1 MEAGRKGA
9 RRQSRGLSS
18 ALCSGSIRSAGRGR
32 GIAALL
38 MISVL
43 LLAACGGGGGN
54 RSTPPPGPNPDPSG
68 PPPPPP
74 PPPGQPPVVETPNP
88 EYSQHLAWTGAN
100 EAHADGLTGA
110 GVVIGFLDSG
120 VNRNHPA
127 LRGRVTANLAYINP
141 NANNMSVDDVR
152 GHGTAVAQVA
162 AGQAFGAWPGGI
174 APGAGIVSARI
185 ISDEPPTDDGS
196 GRGNEISGALG
207 VEAIH
212 RDLIQRG
219 MRIMNNSWGG
229 LYWTNPNATAAIA
242 AEYRDFVLNRDGLV
256 VFSTGNSGFDQP
268 SDNAALPSQRGSGN
282 SLPAADLER
291 GWLAVAALDEDDRRQ
306 LADYSNACGLAMDYC
321 LAAPGSVTTT
331 GTDDP
336 ANAPDYWRWHGTSFS
351 APIVSG
357 AAALVWEAFPY
368 FDNDLVRQ
376 TLLGT
381 ATDLGARGVDP
392 VFGHG
397 ALDIARAVKGPSRL
411 DWGDMWIGFDGGTS
425 VWGNDLSGDGALI
438 KDGDGTLVLEGRLR
452 NRDGLFVDAGT
463 VQALQTIDGDVDIA
477 SAGQLVLGDG
487 TRGGN
492 IGGTLDN
499 AGRLDVLAYGR
510 NVNSTRIGG
519 DYLHHNT
526 ATLGLELG
534 QRVSVQGAAVLEG
547 GSFHLLGIK
556 PGYTHSTREEVLF
569 ANAGVRGEFSNL
581 TWANSLFLDGRLS
594 YAQNRVWLNITRLNV
609 TAAAMQFADVS
620 PMALSAAER
629 VEQAFAALDA
639 DAGPAQTDN
648 DAFWR
653 AAGQFQQLN
662 DPGTALAALDSL
674 SGQAHAR
681 AITLA
686 FDNIELTRRAL
697 STRLAAADGH
707 SAQDGAWTQTFG
719 SGDAGGMVGGG
730 WTQNGWM
737 IGQDRALDAQS
748 VIGFAFG
755 ESLAQAALSRERS
768 HARQTQA
775 QLYFGRTSGHGY
787 LTAQLGLGRS
797 QRHLL
802 RHPFAGD
809 GWQGVSSQSNAR
821 YGNLALEAGRVMA
834 LGTAV
839 LVPYVS
845 MEHSWLDND
854 PFQEWGGAGFGL
866 RANAASMQRTQ
877 ALVGVRGEGHW
888 RGLDINGHA
897 QWQQVMASDGFA
909 VMASFT
915 GIDSWSPLPLA
926 DAARSGGV
934 FGIGIKAQL
943 SSGSRLSADFDQR
956 FGPRGHERIA
966 MLRYVRGF

>member
-1 MEAGRKGA
+1 METSTKGA
-9 RRQSRGLSS
+9 RSQHRGLSS
-18 ALCSGSIRSAGRGR
+18 ALWSGSLRSAGRG
-32 GIAALL
+32 IAAIL
-38 MISVL
+38 IAAL

-54 RSTPPPGPNPDPSG
+54 RSTPPPGPSPDPSG
-68 PPPPPP
+68 PPPPAPP
-74 PPPGQPPVVETPNP
+74 PPPGPPPVVETPNP
-88 EYSQHLAWTGAN
+88 GYSQHLAWTGAD

-110 GVVIGFLDSG
+110 GFVIGIIDSG

-127 LRGRVTANLAYINP
+127 LRGRVTGNFAYINP
-141 NANNMSVDDVR
+141 NTNNMSVDDVV

-162 AGQAFGAWPGGI
+162 AGSAFGQWPGGI
-174 APGAGIVSARI
+174 APGARIVSARI

-207 VEAIH
+207 LEPIH

-229 LYWTNPNATAAIA
+229 LYWTNPNATDAIA
-242 AEYRDFVLNRDGLV
+242 AEYRDFIHNRDGLV
-256 VFSTGNSGFDQP
+256 VFSTGNSGFDNP
-268 SDNAALPSQRGSGN
+268 SDNAALPSQRGPGN
-282 SLPAADLER
+282 SRPAADLER
-291 GWLAVAALDEDDRRQ
+291 GWLAVAALDEYDRRQ

-336 ANAPDYWRWHGTSFS
+336 PNAPDYWLWHGTSFS
-351 APIVSG
+351 APVVSG

-381 ATDLGARGVDP
+381 ATDLGAPGVDP

-397 ALDIARAVKGPSRL
+397 ALNIARAVKGPSRL
-411 DWGDMWIGFDGGTS
+411 DWGDMWVGFDGGTS

-438 KDGDGTLVLEGRLR
+438 KDGNGTLVLEGRLR

-463 VQALQTIDGDVDIA
+463 VQALQTIDGDVDVA
-477 SAGQLVLGDG
+477 SAGQLVLGNG

-499 AGRLDVLAYGR
+499 AGRIEVLAYGTST
-510 NVNSTRIGG
+510 NITRIGG

-534 QRVSVQGAAVLEG
+534 QRFSVQGAAVIEG
-547 GSFHLLGIK
+547 GAFHLLGIK
-556 PGYTHSTREEVLF
+556 PGYTYSTREEVMF

-581 TWANSLFLDGRLS
+581 TSANSLFLDGRLS
-594 YAQNRVWLNITRLNV
+594 YAQNRVWLDITRLNV
-609 TAAAMQFADVS
+609 TTAAMQLADVT
-620 PMALSAAER
+620 PMALSGAAR
-629 VEQAFAALDA
+629 VEQAFTALDA
-639 DAGPAQTDN
+639 ETAQGQASN
-648 DAFWR
+648 DGTFWQ
-653 AAGQFQQLN
+653 AAGQLQQLN
-662 DPGTALAALDSL
+662 DPSTALAALDSL

-686 FDNIELTRRAL
+686 FDNIELGRRAIA
-697 STRLAAADGH
+697 SRLAAWEANP
-707 SAQDGAWTQTFG
+707 AQSGVWTQLLG
-719 SGDAGGMVGGG
+719 SGGAAGMVGGG

-737 IGQDRALDAQS
+737 IGQDRAFDAQT
-748 VIGFAFG
+748 VMGFAFG
-755 ESLAQAALSRERS
+755 ESEAQASLSRERS

-775 QLYFGRTSGHGY
+775 QLYLGRTGSHGY
-787 LTAQLGLGRS
+787 LAAQLGFGRS
-797 QRHLL
+797 QRNIL

-821 YGNLALEAGRVMA
+821 YGSLALEAGSRLA
-834 LGTAV
+834 LGAAALT
-839 LVPYVS
+839 PYLGV
-845 MEHSWLDND
+845 EHSWLDND

-866 RANAASMQRTQ
+866 RADAASMQRTQ
-877 ALVGVRGEGHW
+877 AIVGLRVEGTWH
-888 RGLDINGHA
+888 GLEIGGHA
-897 QWQQVMASDGFA
+897 GWQQVLAADGFD

-915 GIDSWSPLPLA
+915 GIDSWSPLPMA

-934 FGIGIKAQL
+934 FGLGVKAQI
-943 SSGSRLSADFDQR
+943 SPKARLSANLDQR
-956 FGPRGHERIA
+956 FGPRGNERIA
-966 MLRYVRGF
+966 MLRYVCGF

>member
-1 MEAGRKGA
+1 
-9 RRQSRGLSS
+9 
-18 ALCSGSIRSAGRGR
+18 
-32 GIAALL
+32 
-38 MISVL
+38 
-43 LLAACGGGGGN
+43 
-54 RSTPPPGPNPDPSG
+54 
-68 PPPPPP
+68 
-74 PPPGQPPVVETPNP
+74 VVETPNP
-88 EYSQHLAWTGAN
+88 RYSQHLAWTGADA
-100 EAHADGLTGA
+100 AHADGLTGA
-110 GVVIGFLDSG
+110 GFVIGFLDSG
-120 VNRNHPA
+120 INRNHPA
-127 LRGRVTANLAYINP
+127 LRGRVTANLTYIDP
-141 NANNMSVDDVR
+141 NTNNMLVDDVT
-152 GHGTAVAQVA
+152 GHGTAVAQIA
-162 AGQAFGAWPGGI
+162 AGHAFGAWPGGI

-185 ISDEPPTDDGS
+185 ISDETPTDDGS
-196 GRGNEISGALG
+196 GRGNEIDGALG
-207 VEAIH
+207 LEPIH
-212 RDLIQRG
+212 QDLIRRG
-219 MRIMNNSWGG
+219 VRIMNNSWGG
-229 LYWTNPNATAAIA
+229 LYWGSPDATAAIA
-242 AEYRDFVLNRDGLV
+242 AEYRDFIFNHDGLV
-256 VFSTGNSGFDQP
+256 VFSTGNSGLDDP
-268 SDNAALPSQRGSGN
+268 LDTAALPSRPGRDN
-282 SLPAADLER
+282 SRPAADLER
-291 GWLAVAALDEDDRRQ
+291 GWLAVTALDEENDSV
-306 LADYSNACGLAMDYC
+306 LADYANACGLAMDYC
-321 LAAPGSVTTT
+321 LAAPGAVTTT
-331 GTDDP
+331 GTNDRP
-336 ANAPDYWRWHGTSFS
+336 RAPEYWLWTGTSFS

-381 ATDLGARGVDP
+381 ATDLGAPGVDP

-397 ALDIARAVKGPSRL
+397 ALDIERAVKGPSRL
-411 DWGDMWIGFDGGTS
+411 DWGDLWVGFNGGTS
-425 VWGNDLSGDGALI
+425 VWGNDLSGEGALI
-438 KDGDGTLVLEGRLR
+438 KDGNGTLVLEGRLR

-463 VQALQTIDGDVDIA
+463 VQALQTIDGNVDIA
-477 SAGQLVLGDG
+477 SPGYLVLGDG
-487 TRGGN
+487 TRGGH

-499 AGRLDVLAYGR
+499 AGRLDVLAHGA
-510 NVNSTRIGG
+510 NVNTTQVGG

-534 QRVSVQGAAVLEG
+534 QRFSVQGAAVIEG
-547 GSFHLLGIK
+547 GTFHLLGIK
-556 PGYTHSTREEVLF
+556 PGYTHSTREDVLF

-609 TAAAMQFADVS
+609 VATAMQLADVS
-620 PMALSAAER
+620 PTALSAAER
-629 VEQAFAALDA
+629 VERAFTALDA
-639 DAGPAQTDN
+639 DTGPAQAEH

-653 AAGQFQQLN
+653 VAGQFQQLN
-662 DPGTALAALDSL
+662 DPATALAALDSL

-686 FDNIELTRRAL
+686 FDTIELSRRAIA
-697 STRLAAADGH
+697 SRLAALDGH
-707 SAQDGAWTQTFG
+707 SAQNGAWTQALG
-719 SGDAGGMVGGG
+719 SGGAGGMVGGG

-737 IGQDRALDAQS
+737 IGQDRALDAQT
-748 VIGFAFG
+748 VLGFAFG
-755 ESLAQAALSRERS
+755 ESEAQAALSRERS

-775 QLYFGRTSGHGY
+775 QLYLGRTSGHGY
-787 LTAQLGLGRS
+787 LSAQLGLGRS

-834 LGTAV
+834 LGAAV
-839 LVPYVS
+839 LVPYVG

-888 RGLDINGHA
+888 RGLEINGHA
-897 QWQQVMASDGFA
+897 QWQQVMAADGFA

-926 DAARSGGV
+926 DAARSGGT
-934 FGIGIKAQL
+934 FGVGIKAQF
-943 SSGSRLSADFDQR
+943 SSRSRLSADFDQR